1 MPNRTRSLPACRL
14 GLLCAPLLFVALHA
28 GAADHPNPLVAQRA
42 DPHVFRHSDGWYYFT
57 ATVPEYDRIELR
69 RARALDQLGTAEPRV
84 IWRKHPSGGMGSHIW
99 APEIHRI
106 DGEWYVYFAAGG
118 AEPEKQNLPNAWEG
132 LSHSLRRPAHT
143 WHAVAGPDWTHS
155 PRSGTMLKTTRSTP
169 WQSCANVPTRSPTSW

>member
-14 GLLCAPLLFVALHA
+14 GLLCVPLLFVALHA

-69 RARALDQLGTAEPRV
+69 RGRALDQLGTAEPRV
-84 IWRKHPSGGMGSHIW
+84 IWRKHPSGEMGSHIW

-106 DGEWYVYFAAGG
+106 DGKWYVYFAAGG
-118 AEPEKQNLPNAWEG
+118 AERENNTSRKHGKAC
-132 LSHSLRRPAHT
+132 R
-143 WHAVAGPDWTHS
+143 THCAARH
-155 PRSGTMLKTTRSTP
+155 PPGTP
-169 WQSCANVPTRSPTSW
+169 WRVRIGRTVRGAVRC